1 MSFTRREG
9 WLVVNNSDLGRKI
22 LVAGQGGKSTLARAL
37 AADLGLPY
45 IELDALSHL
54 PNWVETPKDEFR
66 ELVRTALVDNPDGW
80 VIDGNYGTDLKGM
93 VAREAETVVY
103 VNIGFWLMF
112 WRLFWRGVAR
122 ARDKQLICG
131 ENVETWGRMFGRE
144 SLLLFLL
151 KQRKSI
157 GSGRGPRLREWA
169 KDAQLIEL
177 DGRRA
182 LDEFYVKRGL
192 VRG

>member
-1 MSFTRREG
+1 MAD
-9 WLVVNNSDLGRKI
+9 NSDLGRKI

-37 AADLGLPY
+37 AAELGLPY

-66 ELVRTALVDNPDGW
+66 ESVRKVLVDNPDGW
-80 VIDGNYGTDLKGM
+80 VIDGNYATDLKGM
-93 VAREAETVVY
+93 VAGEAETVVY

-144 SLLLFLL
+144 SLLWFLITH
-151 KQRKSI
+151 RKNISQK
-157 GSGRGPRLREWA
+157 RGPRLREWA
-169 KDAQLIEL
+169 SGSRMIEL
-177 DGRRA
+177 KGRGA
-182 LDEFYVKRGL
+182 LDGFYEERGL
-192 VRG
+192 VRGA